1 MYALSTL
8 NHAGSSR
15 FPFLLKWRA
24 ASVSLWWFGK
34 FCPCLKSFVSPCKLT
49 ARAND
54 HTDIF
59 PSNIWATNVTLTE
72 TFYFKKY
79 ACVTSATRKSRQPCV
94 RTSSAWY
101 IKSKGEDVRLF
112 FWKMDRTNH
121 LCVHVFQSWRRRQ
134 RGFRLSTAQRNKDA
148 KRRSWKW
155 TPWKRSCRTWRLTRR
170 A

>member
-1 MYALSTL
+1 MLSLLSTMQGA
-8 NHAGSSR
+8 HA
-15 FPFLLKWRA
+15 FPFCWN
-24 ASVSLWWFGK
+24 GEQPQ
-34 FCPCLKSFVSPCKLT
+34 CPCGDLESSVHALNLFFPCKLT

-72 TFYFKKY
+72 TFDFKKY